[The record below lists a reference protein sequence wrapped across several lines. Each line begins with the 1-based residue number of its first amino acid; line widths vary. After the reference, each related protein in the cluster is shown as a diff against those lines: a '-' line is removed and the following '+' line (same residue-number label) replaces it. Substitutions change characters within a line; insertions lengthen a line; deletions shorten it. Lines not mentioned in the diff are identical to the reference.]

1 MVDQTSDPVMAHLM
15 RRVADRP
22 KLASAAMD
30 VDVDRDAL
38 AALPDSAFAWP
49 EKRAFPVHDAGHTL
63 LSRIYREG
71 MPGVPEHVDVAL
83 KEASEVYGVD
93 ESVFERPKVAA
104 AVETEDVFLLPQHRR
119 LRVAEAAHVKV
130 AEEKLCT
137 EGKNLSVTNQALA
150 ASRLVQKAASFGV
163 DVGSQVLKMAG
174 MVATDTREL
183 ATWLE
188 ARAEAAPA
196 LHKGSYLKLAA
207 AVHGLPDTVTDR
219 PTQVKL
225 AEAIQE
231 LDEVAGLSRHYGRKL
246 HDPLRTVFNTDKV
259 ASFGSGVTLAG
270 RHVPFERLASYDA
283 TFYSDILGPDIVR
296 EASDASGQMDPT
308 KLATILE
315 TLPVDMQRAV
325 SAQMR

>member
-1 MVDQTSDPVMAHLM
+1 MAHLM

-22 KLASAAMD
+22 KLAAAAMD

-49 EKRAFPVHDAGHTL
+49 EKRAFPIHDAGHAL

-71 MPGVPEHVDVAL
+71 AVNVPAHVDAAL
-83 KEASEVYGVD
+83 KQASEVYGID
-93 ESVFERPKVAA
+93 DAVFERPKIAA
-104 AVETEDVFLLPQHRR
+104 AVESDDVFLLPQHRR
-119 LRVAEAAHVKV
+119 LRVTEAAHVKV
-130 AEEKLCT
+130 AEDKLT
-137 EGKNLSVTNQALA
+137 VEGKNLSVTSRALA

-163 DVGSQVLKMAG
+163 SVGEQVLKMAG
-174 MVATDTREL
+174 MVATDTRE
-183 ATWLE
+183 AAAWIE
-188 ARAEAAPA
+188 ARAEAAPP

-207 AVHGLPDTVTDR
+207 AVHGLPDTLTDR
-219 PTQVKL
+219 TTQVKL

-231 LDEVAGLSRHYGRKL
+231 LDEVAGLSRHYNRKL
-246 HDPLRTVFNTDKV
+246 PDPLNTVFNTSKT

-270 RHVPFERLASYDA
+270 RHVPLERLASYDA
-283 TFYSDILGPDIVR
+283 NFYSDILGPDIVR
-296 EASDASGQMDPT
+296 EASDATGQMDPT